1 MSTSDNTTYTG
12 YTTLEAAQLKLVPD
26 LPLSNSSSFDIVA
39 VLGNKDTVRVNWD
52 TLVAGNTR
60 QIDAAAIS
68 GEGLSSGA
76 PYITFAADETG
87 LYVSNGTAWR
97 KMATYGANWDDLA
110 TDGTRFLPV
119 NATVTLSEEEIANVK
134 RSINLDYATAE
145 TAGLVKVSTDPSAL
159 INIDVNGT
167 LTVREATPITTSD
180 GGEGSPGA
188 VYIKDYYDG
197 YDEND
202 SDINSSRCAVT
213 EKYVH
218 EALSSHTYS
227 VPFANK
233 DQAGIVIVAHDSP
246 LTISD
251 KGGILDIDRATDESY
266 GAVKLVSDGEELP
279 SAASV
284 GYVNKYADNAAAKVQ
299 NTLATSST
307 PGTVKIADD
316 SAINITNGYIDVKQA
331 NSEQKGAV
339 FVAKTLSDTEVENP
353 HTVPTAY
360 AVVKFV
366 NDKLEDVSQSVQPAT
381 TTTAGTV
388 KPGRGL
394 ALSSDGSGTLNLLN
408 AGAGEIGGVLVE
420 DNGTNDT
427 AKYTVYSKA
436 KVDSLLTE
444 TISDISVSAATYDR
458 LGTVKLGTAT
468 VLQSGSGFPVGK
480 DDTGRLRVAFSTSD
494 IFTDALASNK
504 SPGVVM
510 LSGDTVSNSVNS
522 AKYFAIIRKSD
533 GTIYANPESRQ
544 ATSSYYGSVKLSTSS
559 ISSAEGLLK
568 IGLYDGKIYAVPS
581 SSSSTSGT
589 SSGISYCADKIE
601 EPKSGAEALGYVAY
615 YKASNSDGSY
625 SCNVLCVPQATY
637 NDGGT
642 VRLGVE
648 DVIKNASVYVGA
660 DAVGRLCIDPSD
672 LSGVGSGSGS
682 VSVRPATDTT
692 DGVVKL
698 GVARDN
704 PITEGLPVGVNADG
718 QLYVASTSTDLAY
731 ADTDTVGGVILSS
744 VDAAENYSVIC
755 KNTGGQIV
763 VPAAEAGGDYGA
775 VRIGGP
781 AYTSRDSYT
790 LIGLSPE
797 GELAVS
803 GISGPGTSVGGS
815 GSAPLSVT
823 LLNIDGSK
831 YRVTMTG
838 GSLQMADGTIVN
850 VNPITE
856 AQNLTITPSEGQTL
870 QLKVYIT
877 EYGDAVAQL
886 QLVSGVNT
894 LSCTPSLY

>member
-1 MSTSDNTTYTG
+1 MSTSDTTTYTG

-60 QIDAAAIS
+60 QTDAAAIS

-87 LYVSNGTAWR
+87 LYVSNGTTWR

-110 TDGTRFLPV
+110 TDDTRFLPV
-119 NATVTLSEEEIANVK
+119 NSTVTLSDEEIANVK
-134 RSINLDYATAE
+134 SSIKLDYATEE
-145 TAGLVKVSTDPSAL
+145 TAGLVKVSTDPNAL

-180 GGEGSPGA
+180 GAEGSPGA

-227 VPFANK
+227 VPFASK
-233 DQAGIVIVAHDSP
+233 DHAGIVIVAHDSP

-251 KGGILDIDRATDESY
+251 NGGILDIDRATDESY

-284 GYVNKYADNAAAKVQ
+284 GYVTKYADNAASKVQ
-299 NTLATSST
+299 NTPATSST
-307 PGTVKIADD
+307 LGTVKVDDD
-316 SAINITNGYIDVKQA
+316 SAINIDQEGYIDVDLA
-331 NSEQKGAV
+331 ESDQKGVV
-339 FVAKTLSDTEVENP
+339 FAATTLSDSEVENL

-366 NDKLEDVSQSVQPAT
+366 NDKLEDVSQSVQHAT
-381 TTTAGTV
+381 TSTAGTV

-408 AGAGEIGGVLVE
+408 AVAGEIGGVLVE
-420 DNGTNDT
+420 DNGANDP
-427 AKYTVYSKA
+427 AKYTVYSKD
-436 KVDSLLTE
+436 KVDSLLAE
-444 TISDISVSAATYDR
+444 TLSDVTVSPATYDDD
-458 LGTVKLGTAT
+458 GTVKLGTTT

-480 DDTGRLRVAFSTSD
+480 DDTGRLRVSFSASD
-494 IFTDALASNK
+494 IFTNALANNAQ
-504 SPGVVM
+504 PGIVM
-510 LSGDTVSNSVNS
+510 LSGGTVGDYENS
-522 AKYFAIIRKSD
+522 ANYFEIVRKNN
-533 GTIYANPESRQ
+533 GTIYANP
-544 ATSSYYGSVKLSTSS
+544 ASSIANSNRYGSVKLSTSS

-581 SSSSTSGT
+581 SSSGT
-589 SSGISYCADKIE
+589 SSGISYCADKIDA
-601 EPKSGAEALGYVAY
+601 PTSGAAALGYVAY
-615 YKASNSDGSY
+615 YEASNSAGNY

-637 NDGGT
+637 NAGGT
-642 VRLGVE
+642 VRLGV
-648 DVIKNASVYVGA
+648 DGVIKGASVHVGV
-660 DAVGRLCIDPSD
+660 DSSGRLCVDPSD

-682 VSVRPATDTT
+682 VSVRPATDKLE
-692 DGVVKL
+692 GIVKL

-718 QLYVASTSTDLAY
+718 QLYVASTSTNLTY
-731 ADTDTVGGVILSS
+731 ANTQTVGGVILSS
-744 VDAAENYSVIC
+744 ADTAENYSVIC
-755 KNTGGQIV
+755 KNTGNQIV
-763 VPAAEAGGDYGA
+763 VPAAETGGGYGA

-781 AYTSRDSYT
+781 TYTGRDNFT
-790 LIGLSPE
+790 LIGLSPN
-797 GELAVS
+797 GELAIS

-815 GSAPLSVT
+815 GNAPLSVT

-856 AQNLTITPSEGQTL
+856 AQNLTITPSAGQTL

-877 EYGDAVAQL
+877 EDGDAVAKL
-886 QLVSGVNT
+886 QLVSGVNV
-894 LSCTPSLY
+894 LSCTPSL